1 MVKSGFIGFIL
12 RVFPPVFFVMIL
24 TLLTTP
30 DNDAHAQSSSFT
42 VTIARGAANPSFD
55 PQIRDRPA
63 EWYAPTKLT
72 ISVNDTVTW
81 ANQDI
86 EKHTVTSGE
95 SSGRTGFVQ
104 GDLGKVNG
112 IFDSGIFGTDEQ
124 WSYKFAVPGTYQYF
138 CTLHPWMFG
147 IVVVEGTDDDL
158 PDYPVD
164 VIGNRVS
171 FPAMSQSSDGK
182 YHTGLYWSPVVLRT
196 GEQVTFTNDFFDSS
210 GSTKIHLLKYDFALF
225 QNGKEIHRSLGFS
238 EGGSDIKYFVFSEPG
253 AVTVRFE
260 NIGGDKNSFAEF
272 GTIVYPGKSGVTAD
286 AIISSNKIDPAII
299 QSSIYAI
306 PIGIA
311 GGAGAFVLWF
321 ARHWRQ

>member
-1 MVKSGFIGFIL
+1 MARFRFASFIFLPIL
-12 RVFPPVFFVMIL
+12 FMML
-24 TLLTTP
+24 TMSITP
-30 DNDAHAQSSSFT
+30 SNDAHAQSSFT

-55 PQIRDRPA
+55 PQIKDRPA
-63 EWYAPTKLT
+63 EWYTPTKIT
-72 ISVNDTVTW
+72 VGVNDTVTW

-112 IFDSGIFGTDEQ
+112 IFDSGLFATDEQ
-124 WSYKFAVPGTYQYF
+124 WSHTFAVPGTYQYF

-164 VIGNRVS
+164 ARGNEVS
-171 FPAMSQSSDGK
+171 FPVMSPSSDGK
-182 YHTGLYWSPVVLRT
+182 YHAGLYWSPVVLRT

-210 GSTKIHLLKYDFALF
+210 GSTKIHLLKYDFVLL
-225 QNGKEIHRSLGFS
+225 QNGEEIHRSSGFS
-238 EGGSDIKYFVFSEPG
+238 EGGSDIKYFAFPEPG
-253 AVTVRFE
+253 AATIRFE
-260 NIGGDKNSFAEF
+260 NLGGDKNSFAEF
-272 GTIVYPGKSGVTAD
+272 GTIVYPGESGVTAD

-299 QSSIYAI
+299 QGSIYAV

-311 GGAGAFVLWF
+311 AGAGAFVFWF
-321 ARHWRQ
+321 ARHWRQQ